1 MLDSLRLTAKAGSA
15 NPYAFYL
22 SGGFTL
28 KWRPVPEPRH
38 EQNRMKK
45 KQDTL
50 IVTAGRDPE
59 ANFGIVNPPVYH
71 ASTVLYPTLEAVK
84 ARTQPVT
91 YGRRGTPTTFAL
103 QDAIAELE
111 GGYRSVLTPSG
122 LAAVTT
128 ALLAHLKTG
137 DHLLMTDSV
146 YEPSRHFCDKVLTRY
161 GIAVEYYDPRAG
173 AGIEKLIR
181 PETKVI
187 FTESPGSVTFEVQD
201 IPAIAEIAHRSGV
214 LLMMDNTWASPLYF
228 KPFEHGVDVSI
239 QAVTK
244 YLCGHSD
251 VMMGSITT
259 TEAAWKETLAGH
271 GALGICAAPDDIY
284 LVLRGIRTLSVRL
297 ERHMETGLKLAQ
309 WLAGR
314 PEVACVIHP
323 ALPSHPDHAIWKRDF
338 TGASGLFSIELR
350 PCSDKALAA
359 FLDGLELFG
368 MGYSWGGFE
377 SLIIP
382 QYPAKIRTAT
392 EWTAAGQILR
402 LHAGLEDPGDLI
414 ADLKAGFER
423 LHAANG

>member
-1 MLDSLRLTAKAGSA
+1 
-15 NPYAFYL
+15 
-22 SGGFTL
+22 
-28 KWRPVPEPRH
+28 
-38 EQNRMKK
+38 MKK

-84 ARTQPVT
+84 TRAQPVT

-111 GGYRSVLTPSG
+111 GGYRSLLTPSG

-128 ALLAHLKTG
+128 ALLAHLKSG

-146 YEPSRHFCDKVLTRY
+146 YEPSRQFCDKVLTRY
-161 GIAVEYYDPRAG
+161 GIDVEYYDPRIG
-173 AGIEKLIR
+173 AGIAALIR

-187 FTESPGSVTFEVQD
+187 FTEAPGSVTFEVQD
-201 IPAIAEIAHRSGV
+201 IPAIAAAAHGADA

-251 VMMGSITT
+251 VMMGAITT
-259 TEAAWKETLAGH
+259 TEAAWNETLATH
-271 GALGICAAPDDIY
+271 GALGVCTGPDDIY

-297 ERHMETGLKLAQ
+297 ERHMETGLKLAR
-309 WLAGR
+309 WLAAR
-314 PEVACVIHP
+314 PEVTRVIHP
-323 ALPSHPDHAIWKRDF
+323 ALPDHPDHAIWKRDF
-338 TGASGLFSIELR
+338 TGASGLFSIELI
-350 PCSDKALAA
+350 PCSEAALAA

-392 EWTAAGQILR
+392 KWNGTGQILR
-402 LHAGLEDPGDLI
+402 LHAGLEDADDLI
-414 ADLKAGFER
+414 ADLEAGFER
-423 LHAANG
+423 FHTA